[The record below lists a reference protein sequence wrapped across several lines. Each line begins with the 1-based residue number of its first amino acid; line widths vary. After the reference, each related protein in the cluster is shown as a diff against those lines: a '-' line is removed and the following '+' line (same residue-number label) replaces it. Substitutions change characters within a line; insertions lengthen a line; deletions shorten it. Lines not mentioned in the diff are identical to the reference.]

1 MKKLDA
7 VGKQCPIPVIMSKQE
22 VRAGTEIFSIDVDN
36 EYAVENLKN
45 YAESAEYSAN
55 VEDHDNIYTVT
66 MSKNGSE
73 AITKTEE
80 KTTEEV
86 AAPENYA
93 IFVGNDILGNG
104 SQELGTNLIRMF
116 FFTLTQDED
125 IPKYILFM
133 NNGVKLAMQ
142 DEQIIEHLQELESRG
157 TEIYICGTCVN
168 FYEIKNEIKVGKIS
182 NMYEIVE
189 KMKKAHKVITL

>member
-1 MKKLDA
+1 MKKLNA

-22 VRAGTEIFSIDVDN
+22 VRGGTEIFSIDVDN

-45 YAESAEYSAN
+45 YAEAAEYYAD
-55 VEDHDNIYTVT
+55 VEEHDNIYTVT
-66 MSKNGSE
+66 MTKNGSAVAAE
-73 AITKTEE
+73 PMEE
-80 KTTEEV
+80 KEETK
-86 AAPENYA
+86 APENYA

-133 NNGVKLAMQ
+133 NSGVKLALQ
-142 DEQIIEHLQELESRG
+142 DEQIIEHLQDLEARG

-168 FYEIKNEIKVGKIS
+168 FYQLKEEIKVGRIS

>member
-1 MKKLDA
+1 MKNLDA

-22 VRAGTEIFSIDVDN
+22 VRAGTELFSIDVDN

-45 YAESAEYSAN
+45 YAESAEYTAS
-55 VEDHDNIYTVT
+55 VEEHDNIYTVT
-66 MSKNGSE
+66 MTKNGSSVVNE
-73 AITKTEE
+73 VIEE
-80 KTTEEV
+80 KEEV
-86 AAPENYA
+86 KAPENYA

-133 NNGVKLAMQ
+133 NSGVKLALQ

-157 TEIYICGTCVN
+157 TQIFICGTCVN
-168 FYEIKNEIKVGKIS
+168 FYQLKEEIKVGRIS

-189 KMKKAHKVITL
+189 KMKEAHKVITL